1 LIYRSL
7 RLRRFASTYLPDWP
21 AVRHQTKVYTRV
33 SQDPRLCKSLG
44 SPGDMS
50 RNSIAKSAG
59 SDSARALHTVRA
71 EIFHMNITHMGQAE
85 LSQSWYLGCTS
96 SWCSGRWCSP
106 QRSDRPSTQRANT
119 PSSGFH
125 RMVILSLSAAALQ
138 RTDSTSASRISE
150 AIPSIYRA

>member
-1 LIYRSL
+1 MIYRSL
-7 RLRRFASTYLPDWP
+7 RLRRFASTYLPDSP
-21 AVRHQTKVYTRV
+21 AVRRQTKLYTRV
-33 SQDPRLCKSLG
+33 SQDPRLCKPLG
-44 SPGDMS
+44 SPGDVS

-71 EIFHMNITHMGQAE
+71 EIFHMNVTHMGQAE

-96 SWCSGRWCSP
+96 SWCSA
-106 QRSDRPSTQRANT
+106 QRPDRPSTQRANT

-125 RMVILSLSAAALQ
+125 RTVILSLSAANLQ